1 MNTPGNLTIPE
12 RKALRAV
19 VICLALVG
27 GAGLFLGYAN
37 PIYQFPPLVLLYP
50 ACLAAFS
57 RIIPTTRSCFYAGW
71 LCSTIGNSAC
81 LYWVT
86 VPMREY
92 AMVPMAL
99 AVPAVIMLGAYL
111 GLYGGLFA
119 LLYRLFRSHLPFFAA
134 LLLVCPLWA
143 AVDIAKE
150 YLFTGFPWVS
160 IAVAFV
166 PWGEWA
172 QAASFLGATV
182 LSGMFALIAVAIT
195 EAKPVRFSLGFAPA
209 LNSKKR
215 QQGCLMLAAL
225 ALIAVFACSFAAPLP
240 EGRAIS
246 VGLAQGNVD
255 QNQKWEPA
263 YQVGTLS
270 RYLTLSEWTVNPS
283 LLPSA
288 GRLEKPVDLVVWPET
303 AMPFYLETNPAL
315 AERLLAFSNRF
326 SVPLVFGAPG
336 RSDRPDGTGFY
347 NRMWLLAPDSPVPQY
362 YDKTHLVPFGEY
374 IPLNIPLPFIEYLLQ
389 GLDFIPGAVR
399 GPLRTGDLA
408 LGGLICYEAI
418 FPGLARERVADGAN
432 LLVNISNDAW
442 FGKTSAPLQHLHL
455 TAMRAIEQGRYVVRA
470 TNTGI
475 SAIITPRGRIAA
487 RGSLF
492 KAESLAGT
500 ARLVTEKTVYH
511 RVGPFLLWGSILISL
526 AATMFCCLRLR
537 KADDARRQN
546 PTPGNNA
553 PRKKY

>member
-1 MNTPGNLTIPE
+1 MISPGNLTIPE
-12 RKALRAV
+12 RRALRAV
-19 VICLALVG
+19 VLCLAVAG

-37 PIYQFPPLVLLYP
+37 PVYQLPPLALLYP
-50 ACLAAFS
+50 ASLAAFS
-57 RIIPTTRSCFYAGW
+57 RIMPTVRGSFYAGW

-81 LYWVT
+81 LYWIT
-86 VPMREY
+86 VPMHDY
-92 AMVPMAL
+92 AMVPWPL

-143 AVDIAKE
+143 AVDMAKE
-150 YLFTGFPWVS
+150 HLFTGFPWIS

-166 PWGEWA
+166 PWSEWA
-172 QAASFLGATV
+172 QAASFLGANV
-182 LSGMFALIAVAIT
+182 LSGMFALIAAAIA
-195 EAKPVRFSLGFAPA
+195 EAKPIRLSPGFSPV
-209 LNSKKR
+209 LNPQKR
-215 QQGCLMLAAL
+215 QRGCLMLAAL
-225 ALIAVFACSFAAPLP
+225 ALGAVFACSFAPALP

-263 YQVGTLS
+263 YQMGTLS
-270 RYLTLSEWTVNPS
+270 RYLTLSEWAVNPS
-283 LLPSA
+283 M
-288 GRLEKPVDLVVWPET
+288 GRLEKPADLVVWPET

-336 RSDRPDGTGFY
+336 KSDRPDGTGFY
-347 NRMWLLAPDSPVPQY
+347 NRMWLLAPDSPAAQY

-389 GLDFIPGAVR
+389 GLDFIPGTAR
-399 GPLRTGDLA
+399 KPLRTGDLA

-442 FGKTSAPLQHLHL
+442 FGDTSAPVQHLHL

-500 ARLVTEKTVYH
+500 ARLVTGKTMYH
-511 RVGPFLLWGSILISL
+511 HAEPFLFWGSVFASL
-526 AATMFCCLRLR
+526 AAAAFCGLREREANAAR
-537 KADDARRQN
+537 KQRN
-546 PTPGNNA
+546 SG
-553 PRKKY
+553 PRKKQ